1 MKKKLFTLAL
11 VALFTASASVGV
23 FAQNPTDKEK
33 SGNVENNTKREKRSV
48 APDPFAGLNISEAQR
63 TKLDELNKR
72 VASERKAEREA
83 ASAEKKARNR
93 DQLKARAEAKKK
105 YLEEVKSILGNDKY
119 VTFLENFYLNG
130 PRSGGKYHKVAQA
143 HRSDRKKMNGDRRI
157 TRKDHP
163 LSPLKIG
170 ARLGERRAPI
180 FLFLYAEHRSDPI
193 FVRCRDIDYQSFGS
207 TSERHFAISEQFDSA
222 DFFLVQVG
230 SGSERPD
237 DNFLRLVGFRPFQSC
252 RVEIFWSLGE
262 SDFFRRRIHI

>member
-63 TKLDELNKR
+63 TKLDELNSR

-143 HRSDRKKMNGDRRI
+143 HRSDRKKMNGDRRHD
-157 TRKDHP
+157 RKD
-163 LSPLKIG
+163 
-170 ARLGERRAPI
+170 RADCP
-180 FLFLYAEHRSDPI
+180 
-193 FVRCRDIDYQSFGS
+193 VMK
-207 TSERHFAISEQFDSA
+207 SEKKS
-222 DFFLVQVG
+222 
-230 SGSERPD
+230 
-237 DNFLRLVGFRPFQSC
+237 
-252 RVEIFWSLGE
+252 
-262 SDFFRRRIHI
+262 

>member
-33 SGNVENNTKREKRSV
+33 SGNVENNTKR
-48 APDPFAGLNISEAQR
+48 PFAGLNISEAQR

-143 HRSDRKKMNGDRRI
+143 HRSDRKKMNGDRRHD
-157 TRKDHP
+157 RKD
-163 LSPLKIG
+163 
-170 ARLGERRAPI
+170 RADCP
-180 FLFLYAEHRSDPI
+180 
-193 FVRCRDIDYQSFGS
+193 VMK
-207 TSERHFAISEQFDSA
+207 SEKKS
-222 DFFLVQVG
+222 
-230 SGSERPD
+230 
-237 DNFLRLVGFRPFQSC
+237 
-252 RVEIFWSLGE
+252 
-262 SDFFRRRIHI
+262 